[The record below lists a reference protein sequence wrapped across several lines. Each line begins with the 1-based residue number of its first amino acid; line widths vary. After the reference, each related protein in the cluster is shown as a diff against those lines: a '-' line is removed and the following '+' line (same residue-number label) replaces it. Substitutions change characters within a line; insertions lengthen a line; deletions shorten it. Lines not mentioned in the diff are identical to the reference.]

1 MIGKIDKIKLKELSE
16 LIKSNPSELLNI
28 NIQKEWV
35 DFLDNMISME
45 NYSEEE
51 YHTIR
56 EKWYKFKGRCEIA
69 IWNFKTYQ

>member
-35 DFLDNMISME
+35 DFLDNIISME

-56 EKWYKFKGRCEIA
+56 EK
-69 IWNFKTYQ
+69 

>member
-56 EKWYKFKGRCEIA
+56 KK
-69 IWNFKTYQ
+69 

>member
-28 NIQKEWV
+28 NTQKEWV
-35 DFLDNMISME
+35 DFLDNIISME

-56 EKWYKFKGRCEIA
+56 EK
-69 IWNFKTYQ
+69 